1 MEEAEGGVG
10 RGGSGEDDAEE
21 RADVYCAVGKDAG
34 REWRANLR
42 WVLADF
48 PRSQSHRRLVLVLAH
63 VHRPP
68 QRINMMGAWV
78 PVSQVAEHEVAAYR
92 KMEEDKASK
101 ALDDLIRICKTQGVH
116 ARKLVVAADD
126 TTNGLIQL
134 VDNHEVAELVM
145 GAASDRAYTRK
156 IRAPKSKKALAL
168 QRKAN
173 PNCRIWFVCKGNL
186 ICTREVT
193 EKQSRASP
201 STAST
206 SPRSSASGHSRSK
219 SSPPQLPLHADGE
232 PIFTMHDTAPSVRQT
247 PSRHDIDNATNHSV
261 EDIARQAAV
270 ETAEAEGASPTGL
283 HPIQEGG
290 EELSTPS
297 SYSPARDAEST
308 PKGEAR
314 CQRKAEERLRME
326 QDRRELDAI
335 FNKIRKVD
343 RRSAKLELHVAGS
356 ERAMGKLNVRRPVS
370 RSLLDML
377 WLGRR
382 REEPVAVEEE
392 ESSAAVGGGDSGG
405 SFLRL
410 GLLEVE
416 KATGCF
422 NDSARISGGVYRGT
436 LHRMSVAVK
445 VISPDIAVNEV
456 RFARAADAM
465 ARARHPGLVKLIGA
479 CPEARIVVHEL
490 VPGGNLEDHLAVD
503 APPLPWHVRF
513 DIAYQTC
520 SVLSYLHSTDTV
532 HGDVRPTNILLG
544 DELCSS
550 IKLAGLGMS
559 RLAAPKL
566 GGTVA
571 LAYVDPRYLATGEL
585 TPQCDVHALGVLLLR
600 LVTGKPASAAKKAAR
615 EAATGGGRAWHE
627 VVDAS
632 AGGWPMERATEV
644 AILGLK
650 CCHVSDGRAPPRPAA
665 ELLEEARGV
674 LEAATSAAPGR
685 T

>member
-1 MEEAEGGVG
+1 MEEAAGGVG
-10 RGGSGEDDAEE
+10 RGGGGEDDAEE

-34 REWRANLR
+34 REWKANLR

-48 PRSQSHRRLVLVLAH
+48 PRSQCHRRLVLVLAH

-92 KMEEDKASK
+92 KMEEDKANK
-101 ALDDLIRICKTQGVH
+101 ALDDLVRICKTQGVH
-116 ARKLVVAADD
+116 ARKLVVAVDD
-126 TTNGLIQL
+126 TTKGLVQL
-134 VDNHEVAELVM
+134 VEDHEVAELVM

-168 QRKAN
+168 QHKAN

-232 PIFTMHDTAPSVRQT
+232 PIFTMHDTAIPSVRQT

-270 ETAEAEGASPTGL
+270 ETAEAEGGSPIGL
-283 HPIQEGG
+283 QPIHEGG

-297 SYSPARDAEST
+297 SYSLARDAEST

-314 CQRKAEERLRME
+314 CRREAEERLAME
-326 QDRRELDAI
+326 QNRRELDAI

-356 ERAMGKLNVRRPVS
+356 ERAMGKLDVRRPVS
-370 RSLLDML
+370 RFVLDVL
-377 WLGRR
+377 RLGRR
-382 REEPVAVEEE
+382 RA
-392 ESSAAVGGGDSGG
+392 ESIAAVGGGDPGG

-422 NDSARISGGVYRGT
+422 NESARISGGVYRGT

-445 VISPDIAVNEV
+445 VISPDIAVHEV
-456 RFARAADAM
+456 RFARAVDAM
-465 ARARHPGLVKLIGA
+465 ARARHPGLVRLIGA
-479 CPEARIVVHEL
+479 CPEARAVVHEL
-490 VPGGNLEDHLAVD
+490 VPGGNLEDRLAVD

-513 DIAYQTC
+513 GIAYQTC

-532 HGDVRPTNILLG
+532 HGDVQPTNILLE
-544 DELCSS
+544 DEQCSS

-566 GGTVA
+566 AGTVA

-600 LVTGKPASAAKKAAR
+600 LVTGKPASAAKKVAR

-650 CCHVSDGRAPPRPAA
+650 CCHVSDGRVPPRPAA

>member
-1 MEEAEGGVG
+1 MEEAEGGVD

-92 KMEEDKASK
+92 KLEEDKASK
-101 ALDDLIRICKTQGVH
+101 ALDDLVCFCKTQGVH
-116 ARKLVVAADD
+116 ARKLVVAVDD
-126 TTNGLIQL
+126 MTKGLIQL
-134 VDNHEVAELVM
+134 VDDHEVAELVM

-156 IRAPKSKKALAL
+156 IRTPKSKKALAL
-168 QRKAN
+168 QQKAN

-193 EKQSRASP
+193 EKQSRAAP

-206 SPRSSASGHSRSK
+206 SPRSSASDHSRSK
-219 SSPPQLPLHADGE
+219 SSPPRLPLHADDD
-232 PIFTMHDTAPSVRQT
+232 DTDHIV
-247 PSRHDIDNATNHSV
+247 D
-261 EDIARQAAV
+261 DIAHQAVV
-270 ETAEAEGASPTGL
+270 ETAEAEGGSPTGL
-283 HPIQEGG
+283 QPIQEGG
-290 EELSTPS
+290 EELSSPS

-314 CQRKAEERLRME
+314 CRRKAEERLRME
-326 QDRRELDAI
+326 PDRWELDAI

-377 WLGRR
+377 RLGRR
-382 REEPVAVEEE
+382 REEPVAVEE
-392 ESSAAVGGGDSGG
+392 SIVAVGGG

-416 KATGCF
+416 KATGSF
-422 NDSARISGGVYRGT
+422 NESARLSGGVYRGT

-445 VISPDIAVNEV
+445 VIFPDIAVNEA

-490 VPGGNLEDHLAVD
+490 VPGGNLEDRLAVD

-513 DIAYQTC
+513 DIVYQTC

-544 DELCSS
+544 DERCSS

-559 RLAAPKL
+559 RLTAPKL

-571 LAYVDPRYLATGEL
+571 LAYVDPRYLPTGEL